1 MGCVY
6 RYTDLN
12 DNIIKYVGISKNKR
26 SLINRITNHQSDY
39 WYSFSDKWKI
49 EFIDLGEV
57 FNAPSRTDMEY
68 FEAHLINLYETGKY
82 GNKKHKVGWGV
93 SNLLPEIKDDMWEP
107 YIEGYVWKKFHKTFN
122 DFVNNGGDINKLLND
137 LERKEKV

>member
-1 MGCVY
+1 MGYVY

-82 GNKKHKVGWGV
+82 GNGTGK
-93 SNLLPEIKDDMWEP
+93 EI
-107 YIEGYVWKKFHKTFN
+107 
-122 DFVNNGGDINKLLND
+122 LA
-137 LERKEKV
+137 